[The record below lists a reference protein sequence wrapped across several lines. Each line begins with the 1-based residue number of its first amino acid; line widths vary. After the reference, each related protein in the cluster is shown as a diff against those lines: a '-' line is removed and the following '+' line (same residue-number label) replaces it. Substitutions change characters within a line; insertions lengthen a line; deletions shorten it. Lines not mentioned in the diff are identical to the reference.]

1 MGRYLWFLAALL
13 TPCLSVAQT
22 PAALTFDVASVKP
35 NQSDDP
41 ANSNFPLGPG
51 DVYIPNGGF
60 FSATNQPLVV
70 YFRFA
75 YKITGSQWQ
84 SLQPQFPEWAN
95 SERFDIQ
102 ARAEGNPT
110 KDQMRLMMRSLLA
123 DRFKLAIHTEQRQ
136 TPVYALLLVKPG
148 TLGSTLQVH
157 PPGSS
162 CTVIPPWAPG
172 TDPDAAPAV
181 KPDPRF
187 PDTCGGL
194 LNMNTTGPG
203 RRRVGARNV
212 AMSFIASS
220 LVPLGDLG
228 RPVVDKTGLS
238 GNFDYALEWAPDPG
252 GAVSVDGE
260 PDHAAAGPAIPL
272 GLTFQA
278 ALKSQLGL
286 RLEAQKDPL
295 EFIILDHVERPSK
308 N

>member
-1 MGRYLWFLAALL
+1 MGRRLCILATLL
-13 TPCLSVAQT
+13 APCLSVAQT
-22 PAALTFDVASVKP
+22 PPSLTFDVASIKP
-35 NQSDDP
+35 NLSDDP
-41 ANSNFPLGPG
+41 PNSNFPLGPG

-75 YKITGSQWQ
+75 YKITGSQWP
-84 SLQPQFPEWAN
+84 SLEPQFPEWAN

-123 DRFKLAIHTEQRQ
+123 DRFKLAVHTELRQ
-136 TPVYALLLVKPG
+136 TPVYALLVIKPG

-172 TDPDAAPAV
+172 SDTEAPAAV

-212 AMSFIASS
+212 AIGFIASS
-220 LVPLGDLG
+220 LVLLGDLA

-252 GAVSVDGE
+252 GKLSVDGE
-260 PDHAAAGPAIPL
+260 PEHAAGPAAPL

-286 RLEAQKDPL
+286 KLEAQKDPI
-295 EFIILDHVERPSK
+295 EFIILDHIERPSK